1 MELKA
6 PLSRGYADRMARRGG
21 LWFGREIDKE
31 KTEMADPRA
40 GRWELLDAKNS
51 LLILMDYQ
59 ASMFKWVASGD
70 NSIIKIAARGAAK
83 AASTLGIP
91 VVLSSIHPESNGPF
105 IPEIAALFPDQ
116 KLFSRKILSF
126 DAFDDRATWNAVKKT
141 GRRKIVVSGLG

>member
-40 GRWELLDAKNS
+40 DRWELLDTKNS
-51 LLILMDYQ
+51 LLILVDYQ
-59 ASMFKWVASGD
+59 ASD
-70 NSIIKIAARGAAK
+70 NSFIKIAARGAAK

>member
-1 MELKA
+1 
-6 PLSRGYADRMARRGG
+6 
-21 LWFGREIDKE
+21 
-31 KTEMADPRA
+31 MADPRA
-40 GRWELLDAKNS
+40 DRWELLDTKNS
-51 LLILMDYQ
+51 LLILVDYQ
-59 ASMFKWVASGD
+59 ASD
-70 NSIIKIAARGAAK
+70 NSFIKIAARGAAK